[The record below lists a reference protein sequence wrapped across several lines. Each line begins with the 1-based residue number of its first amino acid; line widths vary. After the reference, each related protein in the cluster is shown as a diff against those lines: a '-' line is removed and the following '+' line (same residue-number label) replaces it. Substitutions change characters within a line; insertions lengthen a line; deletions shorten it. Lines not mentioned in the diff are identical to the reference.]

1 MRGPRPDVVGV
12 IAGTVLAGGAA
23 VWLLNEYGVIESRQL
38 GLAAALVLVVSGVL
52 GLAASGRR

>member
-1 MRGPRPDVVGV
+1 VVGV

-23 VWLLNEYGVIESRQL
+23 VWILNEYGVIETDQL